1 METKNLCA
9 QIPLTLHARVTQ
21 GKEESDSPSLSEYI
35 TEVLTAYYN
44 YIEKKGENN
53 MNGNR
58 TLAFQIPEELFQRVK
73 NHVAR
78 ETARLGKKVT
88 QRDFVVGLIQRALD
102 KAEAALFSFSP
113 AFHRHGGV
121 SARRSPVVAL
131 CGRFRGGVASLP
143 LPEMKG
149 RVGQVWAKFQKP
161 M

>member
-44 YIEKKGENN
+44 YIEKKGEDK

-58 TLAFQIPEELFQRVK
+58 TLAFQIPEELFQRLK
-73 NHVAR
+73 IHVAR

-88 QRDFVVGLIQRALD
+88 QRDFVVRLIQQALD
-102 KAEAALFSFSP
+102 EAEAALNAP
-113 AFHRHGGV
+113 
-121 SARRSPVVAL
+121 
-131 CGRFRGGVASLP
+131 
-143 LPEMKG
+143 PEPHED
-149 RVGQVWAKFQKP
+149 VNTAIEDTVQKTE
-161 M
+161 